1 MPIGSSRRRQRCAIW
16 KTWAEAGV
24 RSSSVV
30 MRHPVAK
37 DSPQVTFVDGNYIVQ
52 AFSSN
57 RSNQPLAVGVGRG
70 RFHRSAQNLQPKSLQ
85 VFINLR
91 REDRVPIMDEKA
103 MFMITG
109 NSFAKLL
116 QRPVRGGM
124 LGHTAVNDTTRS
136 DFDQQQ
142 YIEDAK
148 AGGDGDHEI
157 TGDDRLGMIVDKC
170 VPPRRPMRTIPTSSQ
185 W

>member
-57 RSNQPLAVGVGRG
+57 RSNQPLAVGIGG
-70 RFHRSAQNLQPKSLQ
+70 WRFHWSAQNLQPKAFQ
-85 VFINLR
+85 VFIDFR
-91 REDRVPIMDEKA
+91 RED
-103 MFMITG
+103 G
-109 NSFAKLL
+109 
-116 QRPVRGGM
+116 
-124 LGHTAVNDTTRS
+124 
-136 DFDQQQ
+136 
-142 YIEDAK
+142 
-148 AGGDGDHEI
+148 EI
-157 TGDDRLGMIVDKC
+157 GRAHV
-170 VPPRRPMRTIPTSSQ
+170 
-185 W
+185 